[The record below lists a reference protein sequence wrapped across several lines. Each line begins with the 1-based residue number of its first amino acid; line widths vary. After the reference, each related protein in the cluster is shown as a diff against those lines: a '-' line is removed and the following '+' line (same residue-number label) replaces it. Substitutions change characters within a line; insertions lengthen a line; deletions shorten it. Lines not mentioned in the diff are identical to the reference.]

1 MKVLC
6 SGDLHIGRR
15 PTHLPSHV
23 DCRPLSCGAIWTSLV
38 DYAINQQV
46 DVVALSGDV
55 VDRANR
61 YFEAIGPL
69 ERGLKRLGDAGIRT
83 VAVAGNHDYDV
94 LPDLARAL
102 PADAFRL
109 LGVGGKWERERIQ
122 RPDGSRLDIDGW
134 SFPTEHV
141 RDNPVEAYRFT
152 PDGDTPVLG
161 LVHADL
167 NASGSVYAPVT
178 SSDLRARPVAFW
190 LLGHVH
196 APALHAAPDVV
207 PILYPGSPQPMDPGE
222 PGVHGVWLLDIQ
234 PGAPIRPRRI
244 PLATVRYEALD
255 VDVSS
260 AHELDALRPMTL
272 DGVNVAASTYAEE
285 SDALRYLS
293 LRVRITGRTALHGDV
308 ERMLEGLADEW
319 DGGVNRVS
327 VFIDRLEN
335 ETRAPRDLSAL
346 APGSDAVAVLARLIT
361 ACRAP
366 QSSPELAALLRE
378 AEHLPHLLRQAK
390 PYQALAHRAQAFD
403 LPPLAEIVEQEAS
416 RVLDAL
422 LATPRED
429 A

>member
-15 PTHLPSHV
+15 PTRLPSHI
-23 DCRPLSCGAIWTSLV
+23 DCRPLSCAAMWTSIV
-38 DYAINQQV
+38 EYAIAQKVN
-46 DVVALSGDV
+46 VVALSGDV

-61 YFEAIGPL
+61 YFEASGPL
-69 ERGLKRLGDAGIRT
+69 ERGLKRLADAGIST

-94 LPDLARAL
+94 LPDLARTL
-102 PADAFRL
+102 PSDAFRL

-141 RDNPVEAYRFT
+141 HDNPVDAYRLT

-161 LVHADL
+161 LLHADL
-167 NASGSVYAPVT
+167 NAPGSVYAPVT
-178 SSDLRARPVAFW
+178 SSDLRACPVRCW

-196 APALHAAPDVV
+196 APALHAAPNVAA
-207 PILYPGSPQPMDPGE
+207 ILYPGSPQPMDPGE

-234 PGAPIRPRRI
+234 PGVPLQPRRI

-260 AHELDALRPMTL
+260 ARALDDLRPLTL
-272 DGVNVAASTYAEE
+272 ERVNAAASEYAQE
-285 SDALRYLS
+285 SDGLRYLS

-308 ERMLEGLADEW
+308 ERMLDGLAEEW
-319 DGGVNRVS
+319 DGDVDAVS
-327 VFIDRLEN
+327 VFVERLGN
-335 ETRAPRDLSAL
+335 ETRMPHDLSAL
-346 APGSDAVAVLARLIT
+346 RRGSDAVAVLARLVT
-361 ACRAP
+361 ACRSAQP
-366 QSSPELAALLRE
+366 SAELTALLQG
-378 AEHLPHLLRQAK
+378 AEHLPHVLRHAK

-403 LPPLAEIVEQEAS
+403 VPPLAELVEQEAS
-416 RVLDAL
+416 RVLDEL
-422 LATPRED
+422 LATREG